1 MLDPLVLN
9 FHEFDAISRIHDL
22 SISVSNNKIRSQDLV
37 IISNSSRS
45 YPNNGKEKF
54 TPIQFISRS
63 SNKETRPRIP
73 SLFRKHIYRMKKNTK
88 EQQMSRCNPVRIRL
102 YSSPEKYNFISW
114 KSRGEETGSHSTSS
128 S

>member
-73 SLFRKHIYRMKKNTK
+73 SLFRKTYLSYEKKHQRATDVAL
-88 EQQMSRCNPVRIRL
+88 QSGPYPVVFFPREI
-102 YSSPEKYNFISW
+102 
-114 KSRGEETGSHSTSS
+114 
-128 S
+128 